1 MGNIIKIISYLDN
14 NKNIKINEST
24 NDEKDEYKILERYN
38 SNNFKKF
45 NDFFKGNIDRIGTLN
60 DCNSIFFSVLYIIFN
75 NFKKIDNLKQ
85 NILISQL
92 KKRIINDNSND
103 KNLIIN
109 SLSNFFNINIILFS
123 YSRDDI
129 LIFYKEDELI

>member
-1 MGNIIKIISYLDN
+1 MENQINIIKIISYLDN

-75 NFKKIDNLKQ
+75 NFKKIDNLKK

-92 KKRIINDNSND
+92 KKELLTIIQMT
-103 KNLIIN
+103 KI
-109 SLSNFFNINIILFS
+109 
-123 YSRDDI
+123 
-129 LIFYKEDELI
+129 